1 MKITMIHGLRAF
13 ALGLVLAST
22 ACSSSSTET
31 KASAEPKSSAKLATS
46 AGHAAANVKPGS
58 HDDWCE
64 EHQVPESK
72 CTRCNP
78 KLIPAFKATKDWC
91 EEHAMPESQCTKC
104 NPDVKIVRPP
114 EGS

>member
-1 MKITMIHGLRAF
+1 M
-13 ALGLVLAST
+13 
-22 ACSSSSTET
+22 SSSSR
-31 KASAEPKSSAKLATS
+31 ASRQTPGASFCALPS
-46 AGHAAANVKPGS
+46 GHAAANVKPGS

>member
-1 MKITMIHGLRAF
+1 MKTMKIHALRAL
-13 ALGLVLAST
+13 ALGVALSMT
-22 ACSSSSTET
+22 ACSSSTDT
-31 KASAEPKSSAKLATS
+31 RASAEPRSSARPAST
-46 AGHAAANVKPGS
+46 GHAAANVKSGS
-58 HDDWCE
+58 HEDWCE

-91 EEHAMPESQCTKC
+91 EEHSLPESQCTKC
-104 NPDVKIVRPP
+104 NPDVKIVRPA